1 MVIEFGLVFQLDN
14 QISYSYEEIIND
26 KITPFIEFIDK
37 NEFYCF
43 IDFNVQLLQFMNWKY
58 PNLLDKLIKNLKIGK
73 IVFVNKNNFEYIN
86 DKFKIIDKI
95 GKEINDD
102 ILNEILIIPENY
114 LEKIY
119 NQDFDENIKNLSFEL
134 THIFTDYIENMS
146 YEDIYDVLINKFV
159 SHENDKLVINIDIN
173 KIKYNITH
181 IFKILLRLE
190 KEEKIIIS
198 RTLNYNIFKAI
209 IEEKNIRL

>member
-173 KIKYNITH
+173 KIKYNINH
-181 IFKILLRLE
+181 ILKILLRLKKKKKLLLVE
-190 KEEKIIIS
+190 H
-198 RTLNYNIFKAI
+198 
-209 IEEKNIRL
+209 